1 MTAFVKCHALQL
13 SAMAS
18 HWPPELRWCL
28 QWQLHWKT
36 SLHIITDVVPRS
48 VAMTAKKRKK
58 EKKKTRVNWP
68 TVILGGSP
76 SMPSCLVKHNQTYSQ
91 MHCPKLVFV
100 FVRFVPDL
108 FQDSSNSPRP
118 KSVLVCSSVNVEL
131 DGFCFSFPL
140 LTWQQCPEIEHNIC
154 SVNNW
159 TWNPC

>member
-1 MTAFVKCHALQL
+1 MAAFVKCRALQL
-13 SAMAS
+13 SATAS
-18 HWPPELRWCL
+18 HRPPELRWCL
-28 QWQLHWKT
+28 LWQLHWKT
-36 SLHIITDVVPRS
+36 SLHIITDVVASS
-48 VAMTAKKRKK
+48 VAVTAK
-58 EKKKTRVNWP
+58 KKKTRVNWP
-68 TVILGGSP
+68 AVILGGSP
-76 SMPSCLVKHNQTYSQ
+76 STPSCLVKHNQAYSR

-100 FVRFVPDL
+100 FVRLVPDL

-131 DGFCFSFPL
+131 DGFCFSFLP

>member
-1 MTAFVKCHALQL
+1 MSRSAAVSHGQPPATWTALAFAVTAALEDVTAHHNRCRAQL
-13 SAMAS
+13 GG
-18 HWPPELRWCL
+18 HDC
-28 QWQLHWKT
+28 
-36 SLHIITDVVPRS
+36 
-48 VAMTAKKRKK
+48 KK
-58 EKKKTRVNWP
+58 KKKTRVNWP
-68 TVILGGSP
+68 AVILGGSP
-76 SMPSCLVKHNQTYSQ
+76 STPSCLVKHNQAYSR

-100 FVRFVPDL
+100 FVRLVPDL

-131 DGFCFSFPL
+131 DGFCFSFLP